1 MREVV
6 SRAVRQ
12 SALQA
17 VDVYVPRRIHVAGI
31 EGVLPGAGI
40 VGTPRED
47 EMVAIDFVSSGYL
60 PPSLDT
66 WETWVE
72 MAAERH
78 LEPGR
83 VIEPM
88 VVPEGQLIRV
98 GWCRRGRVEIEDTQR
113 DAVWRWIEAGQYE

>member
-1 MREVV
+1 MRQAV

-31 EGVLPGAGI
+31 DGVLPGAGI
-40 VGTPRED
+40 VGTPREQ
-47 EMVAIDFVSSGYL
+47 EMVAIDSISGGYL

-72 MAAERH
+72 IAARQH
-78 LEPGR
+78 LDRLTEPILVADR
-83 VIEPM
+83 E
-88 VVPEGQLIRV
+88 LIRV
-98 GWCRRGRVEIEDTQR
+98 GWCAHGRVALEENHR
-113 DAVWRWIEAGQYE
+113 DDVWRWIEAGRYE